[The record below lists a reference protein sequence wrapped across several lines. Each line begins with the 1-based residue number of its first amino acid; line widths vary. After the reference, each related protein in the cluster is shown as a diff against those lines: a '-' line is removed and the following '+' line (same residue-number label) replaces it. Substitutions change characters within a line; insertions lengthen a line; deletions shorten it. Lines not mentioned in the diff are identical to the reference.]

1 MGCDNVRIQVLAYL
15 PTGFGNKTES
25 VIGAPLVGNGEHV
38 ASQKARQPDLPAGL
52 LKGFPQG
59 GFYQAFAFF
68 YMTCRLIEDN
78 GAIAPLLNHQ
88 ESAFFFNQSGNRNMG
103 VVQHKNY
110 PAVGIVNQRRR
121 LLPAEILLAVR
132 CECLGGVVRARGKWT
147 CSMRYAPGARPSK
160 VQRPIL

>member
-52 LKGFPQG
+52 LKGLPQG

-68 YMTCRLIEDN
+68 YMTCMLIEDD
-78 GAIAPLLNHQ
+78 GGIATLLI
-88 ESAFFFNQSGNRNMG
+88 
-103 VVQHKNY
+103 HKD
-110 PAVGIVNQRRR
+110 VDFCLIQCGI
-121 LLPAEILLAVR
+121 
-132 CECLGGVVRARGKWT
+132 
-147 CSMRYAPGARPSK
+147 
-160 VQRPIL
+160 